1 MKLLYT
7 RYGGMLARCP
17 NCYAIIG
24 YDPDDVNTNQ
34 NISCPQC
41 KFKMWVPFNPNYD
54 GVIKEESEEKKDETV
69 V

>member
-7 RYGGMLARCP
+7 RYGGMIARCP

-24 YDPDDVNTNQ
+24 YDPDDVSTNQ
-34 NISCPQC
+34 NIKCPQC
-41 KFKMWVPFNPNYD
+41 GFNLWVPFNPNYD
-54 GVIKEESEEKKDETV
+54 GVIKESEENKDETV